1 MYNKRGEISVNRII
15 ESCIETFNAKGL
27 DITLN
32 QLAIELN
39 ISRGRINHYFPTK
52 DLLLVAIARKYEEE
66 LAAIRDTFKYS
77 TEENFLFDQI
87 KLYALIM
94 DNQYRFRCVT
104 IYASGTSSSRNE
116 MIQQI
121 NNQFKG
127 TKERFLALTERL
139 IALGYL
145 KSEALEV
152 NNLEVF
158 RFKFVT
164 MFTSWVIHH
173 EIYDKDK
180 SYEEVKPIY
189 LKAIA
194 SCFLDF
200 ALPKTIAQLDAIDFT
215 SF

>member
-1 MYNKRGEISVNRII
+1 MAKKKGELSLLWLIDN
-15 ESCIETFNAKGL
+15 CINVFNEKGL

-32 QLAIELN
+32 QLAIELG
-39 ISRGRINHYFPTK
+39 ISRGRISHYFPTK
-52 DLLLVAIARKYEEE
+52 DLLLVAIAQKYEEE
-66 LAAIRDTFKYS
+66 LTSIRENFRYS
-77 TEENFLFDQI
+77 TEENFLVDQI

-104 IYASGTSSSRNE
+104 IYAAGTSSSRNE

-139 IALGYL
+139 IEFGYL
-145 KSEALEV
+145 KKEVLEF
-152 NNLEVF
+152 NNLDIF
-158 RFKFVT
+158 RFKFIT
-164 MFTSWVIHH
+164 IFTTWVIHL

-180 SYEEVKPIY
+180 SYKEVKPIY

-200 ALPKTIAQLDAIDFT
+200 ALPKAKNILDTIDYQLL
-215 SF
+215 